1 MSILELRQAYHKRI
15 CQNIIRIT
23 RRTKRKKRRGVVEE
37 IDVEYPNFADVGNV
51 ASMQIAWGI
60 VERIGCL
67 GQGTEIRGQTSGG
80 RFENVTQDFLQQSF
94 ELLQHLR
101 PGNWQYSTQLPISQ
115 FDQYEHL
122 ANLEKIVE
130 DNSELASAL
139 GTDYIITP
147 DILIGRWAVTD
158 QEVNQS
164 AIIVERDDEMAK
176 LTPLRGAN
184 SDDSRLILH
193 ASISCKWTLRS
204 DRSQNART
212 EALNLVRNRKG
223 NLPHIVAVTA
233 EPLPTRL
240 ASLALGTG
248 DLDCVY
254 HFALTELKE
263 TLAEIENEDQM
274 DMLSILI
281 EGRRLRDIS
290 DLPFDLAV

>member
-1 MSILELRQAYHKRI
+1 MSILELRQDYHQHI

-23 RRTKRKKRRGVVEE
+23 PNKLNG
-37 IDVEYPNFADVGNV
+37 YPNFADGNSK
-51 ASMQIAWGI
+51 ASTQIAWGI

-67 GQGTEIRGQTSGG
+67 GTGTEIRGQTSGG
-80 RFENVTQDFLQQSF
+80 RFESITKDFLEKSF
-94 ELLQHLR
+94 GLLQPLR
-101 PGNWQYSTQLPISQ
+101 PGRWQYSMQHPISF
-115 FDQYEHL
+115 FDQYAHL

-130 DNSELASAL
+130 GNSELACAL

-147 DILIGRWAVTD
+147 DIVIGRWAVSD
-158 QEVNQS
+158 QDVNQETTVVNPED
-164 AIIVERDDEMAK
+164 AVAK
-176 LTPLRGAN
+176 LTPLREVNFNAP
-184 SDDSRLILH
+184 RAILH

-212 EALNLVRNRKG
+212 EGLNLVRNRKG

-233 EPLPTRL
+233 EPLPTRI

-254 HFALTELKE
+254 HFALTELRDALLE
-263 TLAEIENEDQM
+263 LGNEDQM
-274 DMLSILI
+274 DMLTILI

-290 DLPFDLAV
+290 DLPFDLAI

>member
-1 MSILELRQAYHKRI
+1 MSILELRRDYHKRV
-15 CQNIIRIT
+15 CQDIIRIS
-23 RRTKRKKRRGVVEE
+23 RRTKQKKSKGKVEE
-37 IDVEYPNFADVGNV
+37 FDVEYPNFADVGNN
-51 ASMQIAWGI
+51 ASMEIAWRI

-67 GQGTEIRGQTSGG
+67 GEGTKIRGQTSGG
-80 RFENVTQDFLQQSF
+80 RFEGVTKDFLQQSF

-101 PGNWQYSTQLPISQ
+101 PGKWQYSMRFPISQ

-122 ANLEKIVE
+122 ANLETIVE

-147 DILIGRWAVTD
+147 DILIGRWAVAD
-158 QEVNQS
+158 EEVNQE
-164 AIIVERDDEMAK
+164 AIIVRREDEVAK
-176 LTPLRGAN
+176 LTALREAN
-184 SDDSRLILH
+184 FDNPRLILH

-204 DRSQNART
+204 DRGQNART
-212 EALNLVRNRKG
+212 EGLNLVRNRKG

-233 EPLPTRL
+233 EPLPTRI

-263 TLAEIENEDQM
+263 SLAEIKNEDQM

-290 DLPFDLAV
+290 DLPFDLAI

>member
-1 MSILELRQAYHKRI
+1 MKLTELRQHYHSQI
-15 CQNIIRIT
+15 CNEIIR
-23 RRTKRKKRRGVVEE
+23 VEYNQGNRWG
-37 IDVEYPNFADVGNV
+37 YPNFADGDKK
-51 ASMQIAWGI
+51 SSIDIAWG
-60 VERIGCL
+60 VFKLLECQKNHQFL
-67 GQGTEIRGQTSGG
+67 NAQAIRQ
-80 RFENVTQDFLQQSF
+80 RFEIATKNFIETTFK
-94 ELLQHLR
+94 LLHHIR
-101 PGNWQYSTQLPISQ
+101 PGNWFFSADRELRSN

-147 DILIGRWAVTD
+147 DILIGRWAVAD
-158 QEVNQS
+158 QEVNRDV
-164 AIIVERDDEMAK
+164 IVVDREDEIAK
-176 LTPLRGAN
+176 LTPLREAN
-184 SDDSRLILH
+184 FDNPHLILH

-233 EPLPTRL
+233 EPLPTRI

-290 DLPFDLAV
+290 DLPFDLAI

>member
-1 MSILELRQAYHKRI
+1 MSILELRNEYHRHI

-23 RRTKRKKRRGVVEE
+23 PNKSKG
-37 IDVEYPNFADVGNV
+37 YPNFADGSNKT
-51 ASMQIAWGI
+51 STQIAWGI
-60 VERIGCL
+60 VERLGCL
-67 GQGTEIRGQTSGG
+67 GSGAEISGQTSGG
-80 RFENVTQDFLQQSF
+80 RFEGVTKDFLEKSF
-94 ELLQHLR
+94 ELLHHLR
-101 PGNWQYSTQLPISQ
+101 PGRWQYSMQLPISY

-130 DNSELASAL
+130 GNSELASAL

-147 DILIGRWAVTD
+147 DILIGRQAVTD
-158 QEVNQS
+158 QEVNQEVTIVNPED
-164 AIIVERDDEMAK
+164 AIAT
-176 LTPLRGAN
+176 LTPLREAN
-184 SDDSRLILH
+184 FNGPRTILH

-212 EALNLVRNRKG
+212 EGLNLIRNRKG
-223 NLPHIVAVTA
+223 NLPHVVAVTA

-263 TLAEIENEDQM
+263 ALSEIKNEDQM

-290 DLPFDLAV
+290 DLPFDLAI

>member
-1 MSILELRQAYHKRI
+1 MKLTELRQHYHSQI
-15 CQNIIRIT
+15 CNEIIR
-23 RRTKRKKRRGVVEE
+23 VEYNQGNRWG
-37 IDVEYPNFADVGNV
+37 YPNFADGDKK
-51 ASMQIAWGI
+51 SSIDIAWG
-60 VERIGCL
+60 VFKLLECQKNHQFL
-67 GQGTEIRGQTSGG
+67 NAQAIRQ
-80 RFENVTQDFLQQSF
+80 RFEIATKNFIETTFK
-94 ELLQHLR
+94 LLHHIR
-101 PGNWQYSTQLPISQ
+101 PGNWFFSADRELRSN

-147 DILIGRWAVTD
+147 DILIGRWAVAD
-158 QEVNQS
+158 QEVNQEV
-164 AIIVERDDEMAK
+164 IVVDREDEIAK
-176 LTPLRGAN
+176 LTPLREAN
-184 SDDSRLILH
+184 FDNPHLILH

-233 EPLPTRL
+233 EPLPTRI

-290 DLPFDLAV
+290 DLPFDLAI

>member
-1 MSILELRQAYHKRI
+1 
-15 CQNIIRIT
+15 
-23 RRTKRKKRRGVVEE
+23 
-37 IDVEYPNFADVGNV
+37 VEYPNFADVGNE

-60 VERIGCL
+60 VKRMGCL
-67 GQGTEIRGQTSGG
+67 GGGAEIRGQTSGG
-80 RFENVTQDFLQQSF
+80 RFESITKDFLEQSF
-94 ELLQHLR
+94 DLLQHLR
-101 PGNWQYSTQLPISQ
+101 PGKWQYSTQLPISQ

-147 DILIGRWAVTD
+147 DILIGRWAVAD
-158 QEVNQS
+158 QEVNRDV
-164 AIIVERDDEMAK
+164 IVVDREDEIAK
-176 LTPLRGAN
+176 LTPLRETN
-184 SDDSRLILH
+184 FDNPHLILH

-233 EPLPTRL
+233 EPLPTRI

-290 DLPFDLAV
+290 DLPFDLAI